1 VESAEKLVERV
12 LESGRRFDY
21 WESGMDLHLGEDF
34 YECFIEYQSRML
46 KVFDRMS
53 DEYGFQVVKAS
64 RSINQVAA
72 TLRRGVARVID
83 KGTPKELKGLADLGQ
98 LEKAT
103 SSASIVTVAD
113 LPRAKKTTP

>member
-1 VESAEKLVERV
+1 
-12 LESGRRFDY
+12 
-21 WESGMDLHLGEDF
+21 MDLHLGPDF

-53 DEYGFQVVKAS
+53 GEYGFQVLDAS

-83 KGTPKELKGLADLGQ
+83 RGATKTLNSQPGSEQSNSRSLA
-98 LEKAT
+98 T
-103 SSASIVTVAD
+103 VTEIAD
-113 LPRAKKTTP
+113 LPTAKKIAT